1 MCNFDAIADGTLGYK
16 IYIGGRWGKST
27 AVGRPLSKIFTDKEE
42 ALAAIER
49 AILLFRE
56 QGKTGERFA
65 STISRLG
72 FEYVEKELLD
82 GDILERK
89 NDILEANLHTVGGAT
104 C

>member
-1 MCNFDAIADGTLGYK
+1 MCNFDAIADGTQGYK

-27 AVGRPLSKIFTDKEE
+27 AVGRPLGKVFTDKEE